1 MLRLRYP
8 ELHPFI
14 AELPGGMWPLAL
26 PDKDDLILIAKVSK
40 EYILTAVERRFIKF
54 YFFKLVLEDKS
65 FIAVFTAFFD
75 DADEP
80 LCVRTL
86 LFNDELSSVLL
97 NVFLQPKLDVYFF
110 DETNREL
117 ASFRAEITDP
127 AGLRDH
133 LPNLSRSKSDRSFLA
148 DAYKLA
154 VLRFGVRNT
163 QDDDQAFHVN
173 LVSDIFPSDVFTI
186 DLDSAL
192 GGYAGSSPVA
202 FHQLVQDSPGTFQ
215 EPSILNLLQR
225 LFQNDQLFMN
235 PMRSDKA
242 GKEFADAVVVS
253 DTHVVIVQA
262 KDSPNTKDM
271 IDRSI
276 SRKRSTGHKQITAGT
291 GQLKGAIHYA
301 EKGDIISFLIG
312 EQLHE
317 IPIKGKKMVGVVIV
331 RELFPN
337 ETALH
342 IKTVTDAREENGC
355 DVVLMDYQGFANL
368 IHHCA
373 IGGTFLRLLHTLSD
387 EVLDNRYPDIT
398 QFILGC
404 YVAGYLKSEVS

>member
-14 AELPGGMWPLAL
+14 AELSGGMWPLAL
-26 PDKDDLILIAKVSK
+26 PDKDDLVLIAKVSK
-40 EYILTAVERRFIKF
+40 DYILTAVEEQFIKF
-54 YFFKLVLEDKS
+54 YFFKLALEDKT

-86 LFNDELSSVLL
+86 LFSDELSSVLL
-97 NVFLQPKLDVYFF
+97 SVFLQPKLEIYFF
-110 DETNREL
+110 DENAREL
-117 ASFRAEITDP
+117 ASFQAEITDP

-133 LPNLSRSKSDRSFLA
+133 LPNLPRSESDRSFLA
-148 DAYKLA
+148 EAYKLA

-163 QDDDQAFHVN
+163 QDDDQAFRVN
-173 LVSDIFPSDVFTI
+173 LVSNIFPSDVFTI

-202 FHQLVQDSPGTFQ
+202 FHQLVQDSPRTFQ

-271 IDRSI
+271 IERSI
-276 SRKRSTGHKQITAGT
+276 SRKRLTGHKQISSGT

-301 EKGDIISFLIG
+301 EKGDVLSFLIG
-312 EQLHE
+312 DQLHDLT
-317 IPIKGKKMVGVVIV
+317 IKGKNVIGVVIV
-331 RELFPN
+331 RELFPD
-337 ETALH
+337 ETDLH
-342 IKTVTDAREENGC
+342 IKTVTDARQENGC

-373 IGGTFLRLLHTLSD
+373 IGDVFLRLLHTLSG
-387 EVLDNRYPDIT
+387 EAIDNRYPDIT
-398 QFILGC
+398 QFILEC
-404 YVAGYLKSEVS
+404 HVAGHLNPGV